1 MSVSERMARA
11 VVIALLGAGTAAAPA
26 AAQATGGVRTPPQG
40 TTIQRTPPPGAFARV
55 QPLTS
60 RPSLGF
66 VVDMR
71 AGATDSIGARI
82 ESVTPG
88 GPADR
93 AGVRSGDIITRF
105 AGRSLLEYP
114 HIGSAPRNDPR
125 SAPAMRLII
134 QSVQLAPNDTV
145 ALQLRRGRNIKN
157 VRVVTEPQR
166 TVTFWRQPFGSEEQM
181 VAELEQRF
189 EMLPS
194 REPMPAEAHGTLTRS
209 MFLDSPIASMQL
221 APMNPELGQYFGI
234 NEGILVISVPGRSGL
249 RLRGGDVI
257 LRVDGRTPASPFHLL
272 RILQSYDT
280 TEEVRLEIVR
290 NRKRETIEG
299 TLAGR

>member
-1 MSVSERMARA
+1 MSAFERVMRIVPLA
-11 VVIALLGAGTAAAPA
+11 VLGAGLAVLPLAAQSAGAIERTAPA
-26 AAQATGGVRTPPQG
+26 SGFTMRTL
-40 TTIQRTPPPGAFARV
+40 
-55 QPLTS
+55 PLTS
-60 RPSLGF
+60 RPSLGL

-93 AGVRSGDIITRF
+93 AGIRSGDVITRF
-105 AGRSLLEYP
+105 GGRSLLEYP
-114 HIGSAPRNDPR
+114 NITTAPRSDPR

-145 ALQLRRGRNIKN
+145 ALQLRRGKNIRN

-166 TVTFWRQPFGSEEQM
+166 TVTYWRQPAPGSGADAQM

-189 EMLPS
+189 DVLQS
-194 REPMPAEAHGTLTRS
+194 KEPMIAEAQGALPRS
-209 MFLDSPIASMQL
+209 LFVTSPDALASLQL
-221 APMNPELGQYFGI
+221 APLNAELGQYFGI
-234 NEGILVISVPGRSGL
+234 SDGILVISVPKNSGL

-272 RILQSYDT
+272 RILQSYDSE
-280 TEEVRLEIVR
+280 EEVRLDIVR
-290 NRKRETIEG
+290 NRKRETVEG

>member
-1 MSVSERMARA
+1 MGL
-11 VVIALLGAGTAAAPA
+11 ALLGAALVAAPV
-26 AAQATGGVRTPPQG
+26 AAQSSGAIERTPQGAVVRTAPPDG
-40 TTIQRTPPPGAFARV
+40 CARIQT
-55 QPLTS
+55 LTS

-71 AGATDSIGARI
+71 AGASDSIGARI

-114 HIGSAPRNDPR
+114 RIGEAPRNERNEAR

-134 QSVQLAPNDTV
+134 QSVQLQPNDTV
-145 ALQLRRGRNIKN
+145 ALQLRRGRSVRN

-166 TVTFWRQPFGSEEQM
+166 TVTYWRQPAPGTGGQM
-181 VAELEQRF
+181 IAELEQRY
-189 EMLPS
+189 EQLKT
-194 REPMPAEAHGTLTRS
+194 REPMLATTEGGHS
-209 MFLDSPIASMQL
+209 QFVFDMSPLASLQL
-221 APMNPELGQYFGI
+221 APLNDELGQYFGI
-234 NEGILVISVPGRSGL
+234 SDGILVISVPKSSGL

-257 LRVDGRTPASPFHLL
+257 LRVDGRTPASPMHLL
-272 RILQSYDT
+272 RILQSYDSK
-280 TEEVRLEIVR
+280 ESVRLDIVR
-290 NRKRETIEG
+290 NRKRETLEG
-299 TLAGR
+299 TLSAR